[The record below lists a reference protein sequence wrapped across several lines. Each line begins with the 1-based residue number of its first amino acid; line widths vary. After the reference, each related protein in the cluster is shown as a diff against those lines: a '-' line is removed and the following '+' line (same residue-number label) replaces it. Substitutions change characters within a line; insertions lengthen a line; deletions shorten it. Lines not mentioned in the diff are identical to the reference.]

1 MLGKKG
7 KVRADIYIN
16 FGRDLV
22 QHHKLALEPGSSILD
37 AVRSTSEVEFTP
49 DDSATGHCGSV
60 VIGIDGIKSD
70 MKHFWMY
77 YVSDKEVPGWRIP
90 MQTPDSLEVTDGMRI
105 AWRYHDATSISI
117 GKAPKFGPRYTS
129 RCSGGRCSRQF

>member
-1 MLGKKG
+1 MFRKKSE
-7 KVRADIYIN
+7 ATAEIYIN
-16 FGRDLV
+16 FGKDTIKHQRLV
-22 QHHKLALEPGSSILD
+22 LQIGSSVLD
-37 AVRSTSEVEFTP
+37 ALRSISDVQYTP

-60 VIGIDGIKSD
+60 VTGIDGARSD

-77 YVSDKEVPGWRIP
+77 YVSDKDLPGWRIP

-105 AWRYHDATSISI
+105 AWRYHDAASI
-117 GKAPKFGPRYTS
+117 GKAPRFGPRYTS